1 MGDNVPD
8 ERANA
13 ERVATLERG
22 VIGAEAV
29 EASEFPAA
37 LVATT
42 VNV

>member
-1 MGDNVPD
+1 VGDSVPD

-13 ERVATLERG
+13 ESVATLERG
-22 VIGAEAV
+22 VTGADAI
-29 EASEFPAA
+29 EASEFPTA